1 MSNYLY
7 SQGTVT
13 YKEAIKATESIESPA
28 LGFVK
33 PSDYK
38 GGISAPTAQIKQ
50 NNTQL
55 QILVGI
61 SESLRDI
68 KDDLKVIRE
77 SLRQIQS
84 KEGSSSSAALP
95 EELVEKLNNLS
106 LGESKPS
113 REKRGQLRVFK
124 DPLRILEE
132 EKAKLK

>member
-33 PSDYK
+33 PSDYR
-38 GGISAPTAQIKQ
+38 GGTSAPAAQIKQ

-68 KDDLKVIRE
+68 KEDLKVIRE

-84 KEGSSSSAALP
+84 KEGPSATLP
-95 EELVEKLNNLS
+95 EDLVEKLSNLS
-106 LGESKPS
+106 LGAAKPPK
-113 REKRGQLRVFK
+113 EKRGQLRVFK

-132 EKAKLK
+132 EKEKLR